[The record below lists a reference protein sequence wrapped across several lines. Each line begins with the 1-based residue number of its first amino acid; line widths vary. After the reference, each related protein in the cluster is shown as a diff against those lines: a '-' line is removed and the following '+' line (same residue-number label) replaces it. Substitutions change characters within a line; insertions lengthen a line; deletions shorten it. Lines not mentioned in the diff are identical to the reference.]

1 MKTYVLQIDSPEYHK
16 GSEAI
21 QDGRYD
27 NKTWYTIYFKED
39 GEIVAGK
46 PLCVGQVENRPEV
59 WKLKEEE
66 KDAVNEYLPFI
77 PEKQETYYYVEQ
89 GGSIATFIYI
99 GTIYDLNAVKQG
111 VFRTE
116 KAAQMEA
123 LRRESRAKAW
133 MPKERGIYYF
143 CGIITGDIES
153 EIYDPTY
160 SYNIMEFLQGN
171 THETEAKAQ
180 EWKEK
185 YYEAFKVLFE

>member
-1 MKTYVLQIDSPEYHK
+1 MKTYVLQIDSALYPK
-16 GSEAI
+16 GTEARELENE
-21 QDGRYD
+21 RYEVCI
-27 NKTWYTIYFKED
+27 NNFWMSKLLSSQI
-39 GEIVAGK
+39 
-46 PLCVGQVENRPEV
+46 ENRPEV

-66 KDAVNEYLPFI
+66 KYAVNEYLPFI
-77 PEKQETYYYVEQ
+77 PIKGENYYYVEQ
-89 GGSIATFIYI
+89 GGSIATFIYL

-133 MPKERGIYYF
+133 MPQKREVYYF

-153 EIYDPTY
+153 EIYDPTH

-185 YYEAFKVLFE
+185 YYEAFNVLFE

>member
-1 MKTYVLQIDSPEYHK
+1 MKTYVLQIDSALYPK
-16 GSEAI
+16 GTEA
-21 QDGRYD
+21 RKTEVERCYD
-27 NKTWYTIYFKED
+27 LFSSKNENLN
-39 GEIVAGK
+39 EIVYSFNI
-46 PLCVGQVENRPEV
+46 ENRPEV

-77 PEKQETYYYVEQ
+77 PIKGENYYYVEQ
-89 GGSIATFIYI
+89 GGSIATFIYL

-133 MPKERGIYYF
+133 MPQKREVYYF

-185 YYEAFKVLFE
+185 YYEAFRVLFE

>member
-1 MKTYVLQIDSPEYHK
+1 MKTYVLQIDSALYPK
-16 GSEAI
+16 GTEA
-21 QDGRYD
+21 RKTEVERCYD
-27 NKTWYTIYFKED
+27 LFSSKNENLN
-39 GEIVAGK
+39 EIVYSFNI
-46 PLCVGQVENRPEV
+46 ENRPEV

-66 KDAVNEYLPFI
+66 NKQVNEYLPFI
-77 PEKQETYYYVEQ
+77 PIKGENYYYV
-89 GGSIATFIYI
+89 GGAGTTAQDSNECSVDNCIA
-99 GTIYDLNAVKQG
+99 KQG

-133 MPKERGIYYF
+133 MPKKREVYYF